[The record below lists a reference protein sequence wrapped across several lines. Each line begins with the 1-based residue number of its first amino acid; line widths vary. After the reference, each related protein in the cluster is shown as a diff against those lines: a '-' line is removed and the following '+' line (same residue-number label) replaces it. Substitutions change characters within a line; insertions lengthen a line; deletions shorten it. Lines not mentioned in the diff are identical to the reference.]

1 MISFRE
7 IRPED
12 DKAVA
17 ELVRSNLKAYG
28 LDLPGTVYYDDGLD
42 HLSRFYLLSGEKRY
56 YCIAE
61 EDGRVVGGIGLAE
74 FGFFDDCAEMQKLYL
89 DDSVK
94 GKGIGYRLIGKIE
107 EKALELGYKKL
118 YLETHTSLQAAI
130 HIYEKCGYTEME
142 KPAGVV
148 HAAMDRFF
156 MKVL

>member
-1 MISFRE
+1 MILFRE
-7 IRPED
+7 IMPAD

-17 ELVRSNLKAYG
+17 KLVRSNLKAYG
-28 LDLPGTVYYDDGLD
+28 HDLPGTVYYDDGLD
-42 HLSRFYLLSGEKRY
+42 HLSGFYLMSGKKRY

-74 FGFFDDCAEMQKLYL
+74 FDFFDDCAEMQKLYL

-130 HIYEKCGYTEME
+130 HIYEKCGYTEIE

-156 MKVL
+156 MKEL

>member
-1 MISFRE
+1 MILFRE
-7 IRPED
+7 IKPAD

-17 ELVRSNLKAYG
+17 KLVRSNLKAYG

-42 HLSRFYLLSGEKRY
+42 HLSGFYLKDGGKRY

-61 EDGRVVGGIGLAE
+61 EDSRVIGGIGLAE
-74 FGFFDDCAEMQKLYL
+74 FDFFDDCAEIQKLYL

-94 GKGIGYRLIGKIE
+94 GRGIGYILIGKIE
-107 EKALELGYKKL
+107 EKALELGYKRM
-118 YLETHTSLQAAI
+118 YLETHTLLQAAI
-130 HIYEKCGYTEME
+130 HIYEKCGYTEIE